1 MANSTSK
8 PMTVRTTDERKEEF
22 KRTYEASGAASQHDF
37 LGMLLQKFLTPDEI
51 KEIATNPETI
61 ESKLNLTPEETEA
74 ILKSTFEASE
84 VVTMEEFL
92 DNLIQKFNKPEKVI
106 ETLEEPEINHTQIE
120 PNEILLNLTPVQM
133 HAIRETVLTEGF
145 AESQNKINDSWN
157 YKKRENY
164 YSGQISEP
172 DFELLWVRNIVLT
185 DEMPVD
191 QKETAIR
198 HNMAA
203 FIVNKFLVQLL
214 RGKLSE
220 ITTVTAKSLKTFIR
234 EHTEDVPGEFSVRL
248 IEGQSQQNE
257 MILSLTPAQV
267 HAIRETVLTEG
278 FAETQNEII
287 DSLNPDNKP
296 FLYFGN
302 LFEPEIQSLWV
313 RNIVLN
319 DELPE
324 DQKETAIRHNMGAF
338 LINMFLMHLIEG
350 KISETSVTAKALI
363 KFIQEQDQDSLVK
376 AIN

>member
-8 PMTVRTTDERKEEF
+8 PMTIRTTEDRAADFRRTFEE
-22 KRTYEASGAASQHDF
+22 SGATSKHEF
-37 LGMLLQKFLTPDEI
+37 LGMLLQKFLAPDEI
-51 KEIATNPETI
+51 KEIATNPEAI
-61 ESKLNLTPEETEA
+61 ESKLNLTPEETEV

-84 VVTMEEFL
+84 VNTMEEFL

-106 ETLEEPEINHTQIE
+106 EAIEETEAVNTPIL
-120 PNEILLNLTPVQM
+120 PNEILLNLSPVQLY
-133 HAIRETVLTEGF
+133 AIRETVLSEGF

-157 YKKRENY
+157 YKKSENY

-185 DEMPVD
+185 DEMPGD

-203 FIVNKFLVQLL
+203 FIVNKFFVQLL

-234 EHTEDVPGEFSVRL
+234 EHTENVPGEFLVRL

-257 MILSLTPAQV
+257 MILSLTSAQE

-287 DSLNPDNKP
+287 DSLNPENKP

-302 LFEPEIQSLWV
+302 LFEPEIQSLWI

-324 DQKETAIRHNMGAF
+324 DQKETAIRHNMAAF

-350 KISETSVTAKALI
+350 KISETSVTAKTLI
-363 KFIQEQDQDSLVK
+363 TFIQEQDQDSQLKEVV
-376 AIN
+376 